1 MANKESNSY
10 IFMYSTILVVVA
22 AAVLAIAAV
31 GLRPFQKK
39 NQEIEKMQQLLS
51 AVGIANDVNNAEE
64 LYNQYFVQEL
74 AVTPKGDIVSDYQGG
89 KQVTGDVRPFGI
101 ELSKELSKGEN
112 AMLPL
117 FVCKQDGKTVYV
129 VPVHGKGLYDA
140 IWGNVA
146 IEEDLNTIR
155 GVLFDHKGET
165 PGLGAEITNPNFSK
179 QFAGKQIFDNG
190 EVKLAVVKG
199 KKSDEKFQA
208 DAVTGAT
215 NTSKGVSN
223 MLHDCLSNYI
233 EYFKTLKTE

>member
-22 AAVLAIAAV
+22 AAVLAVAAV

-51 AVGIANDVNNAEE
+51 AVGIENDVNNAEE

-74 AVTPKGDIVSDYQGG
+74 AVSPNGKVVSDYQGG
-89 KQVTGDVRPFGI
+89 KQVMGNVRPFGI
-101 ELSKELSKGEN
+101 ELSKELGKGEN

-117 FVCKQDGKTVYV
+117 FVCKQEGKTIYV

-146 IEEDLNTIR
+146 IAEDLNTIV
-155 GVLFDHKGET
+155 GALFDHKGET

-179 QFAGKQIFDNG
+179 QFAGKQIFENG

-199 KKSDEKFQA
+199 KKSDERFEA